1 MKMRGFV
8 QLTAS
13 AALLVMLA
21 LFAGCDSN
29 APKPPEAKPEPKPP
43 EQLTGRA
50 AFQKTFIAAR
60 NYAADVKPFRIESTP
75 SPDGNGQE
83 GKSAIW
89 RASFA
94 SAIQKGVKP
103 FFWSGSNAPDAPA
116 RGVSPGNEDVY
127 NPSNASTQVFDVA
140 FLKSDSDAA
149 FAEAQ
154 KHGGEKILEPQ
165 HQRTYLA
172 RHLWRFAGRR
182 QADGRGERLDRR
194 VYPRGEV
201 GLRSSIGLG
210 KSRKKNKSTAGFYFG
225 CSACFIWSSIE
236 AKKRHSTLAGAIA
249 PLSVYGSPRKIISA
263 TEYCRRRRSVADCA
277 LSSSSFAE
285 RRSEIKRPAPPGLPV
300 SSLPGSSFLGS
311 SFLGSF
317 FSGSSLNIYNSS
329 ARMDYGASPPES
341 LT

>member
-1 MKMRGFV
+1 MLRLLNHPTYSRKVAMKMRGFV

-13 AALLVMLA
+13 AAILVMLA

-29 APKPPEAKPEPKPP
+29 VPKPPEAKPEPKPP

-103 FFWSGSNAPDAPA
+103 FFWSGSNAADAPA

-154 KHGGEKILEPQ
+154 KHGGEKILAKDPTTPIIYICDWNHNTNE
-165 HQRTYLA
+165 L
-172 RHLWRFAGRR
+172 
-182 QADGRGERLDRR
+182 
-194 VYPRGEV
+194 
-201 GLRSSIGLG
+201 
-210 KSRKKNKSTAGFYFG
+210 
-225 CSACFIWSSIE
+225 IWHVI
-236 AKKRHSTLAGAIA
+236 
-249 PLSVYGSPRKIISA
+249 
-263 TEYCRRRRSVADCA
+263 
-277 LSSSSFAE
+277 
-285 RRSEIKRPAPPGLPV
+285 
-300 SSLPGSSFLGS
+300 
-311 SFLGSF
+311 
-317 FSGSSLNIYNSS
+317 
-329 ARMDYGASPPES
+329 YGASREDAK
-341 LT
+341 LTVAVNASTGAFIRVEK